1 MIGQNRLH
9 NKLYELYKRGKFPRF
24 LILVGKVGSG
34 RRTLSTELVQEFG
47 KNLLVCEDVKVD
59 TIRSMTDLLTRVH
72 DSVLLIPDGDT
83 MSVNAEN
90 SILKTTE
97 EVPNDNHIIMT
108 VSDINAVLPT
118 IKSRALVFYMEVYK
132 GYELEEYFDSK
143 YKTKTQKCLVMN
155 LATTPYEI
163 DRYMKFDMPAFH
175 SFVEN
180 VVDNVAEVSCSNA
193 LKIAQKI
200 AFKDEEDKYPLDL
213 FFNMFNYVCMTKMR
227 NFDNAEHYIHGIS
240 ITEHYLSELKIKGI
254 NKALLFDTWVLSL
267 RKVWLS

>member
-1 MIGQNRLH
+1 MIGQVKLH
-9 NKLYELYKRGKFPRF
+9 NKIYELYKRGKLPRF
-24 LILVGKVGSG
+24 MILVGKVGSG
-34 RRTLSTELVQEFG
+34 RRTLSTELVQEMS

-143 YKTKTQKCLVMN
+143 YKTQKRLVMN

-163 DRYMKFDMPAFH
+163 DRCMKFDMSAFH

-200 AFKDEEDKYPLDL
+200 AFKDEKDKYPLDL
-213 FFNMFNYVCMTKMR
+213 FFNMFNYVCMDR
-227 NFDNAEHYIHGIS
+227 IRGFDDANHWFHGIT
-240 ITEHYLSELKIKGI
+240 ITEHYLSELKIKGV